1 MKEEG
6 TSGYRLVTHHHTE
19 AQPCFSLYPQLTP
32 LSDALCSQTHRT
44 LGKIENKVG
53 LRERAARQAGDL
65 RGSVSADRHASG
77 SAALVGSDHPSPP
90 GARLFP
96 QRGCPRA
103 PRHRASLQSAPAQAL
118 LTPPT
123 RLENEN
129 HSSGRTLP
137 LCQSSENEAIFLMAY
152 AELL

>member
-6 TSGYRLVTHHHTE
+6 TSGYQLVTHHHTE

-65 RGSVSADRHASG
+65 RGSVSADRHA
-77 SAALVGSDHPSPP
+77 
-90 GARLFP
+90 
-96 QRGCPRA
+96 C
-103 PRHRASLQSAPAQAL
+103 QSALWIRRPSGVR
-118 LTPPT
+118 PSIPT
-123 RLENEN
+123 RGSPVPSARVSQSTAPPRLAAVCPCTGPPDTS
-129 HSSGRTLP
+129 HSPGERKP
-137 LCQSSENEAIFLMAY
+137 LLGSHSPIMSEQ
-152 AELL
+152 

>member
-6 TSGYRLVTHHHTE
+6 TSGYQLVTHHHTE

-65 RGSVSADRHASG
+65 RGSVSADRHACQSALWIRRPSG
-77 SAALVGSDHPSPP
+77 VRPSIPTRGSPVPSARVSQST
-90 GARLFP
+90 
-96 QRGCPRA
+96 A
-103 PRHRASLQSAPAQAL
+103 PRCS
-118 LTPPT
+118 
-123 RLENEN
+123 
-129 HSSGRTLP
+129 LP
-137 LCQSSENEAIFLMAY
+137 LHRPSCHLPLAWRTKTTPRVALSHYVRAVKTKPFS
-152 AELL
+152 